1 MNQFSSIQLH
11 NCGHAIK
18 GVETEK
24 PLFIQPGKESDS
36 LVGELWERMED
47 EIVDLEENPIKT
59 TILGQKV
66 EIHCQ
71 IKPSQFDNSTLKKIH
86 GCVGAYC
93 LECDHTGK
101 GPSIIKKTKKNM
113 KKKKLKKKF

>member
-1 MNQFSSIQLH
+1 M
-11 NCGHAIK
+11 
-18 GVETEK
+18 
-24 PLFIQPGKESDS
+24 FIQPGKESDS

-86 GCVGAYC
+86 ACTGAYC

-101 GPSIIKKTKKNM
+101 GSSINDVTS
-113 KKKKLKKKF
+113 FYGGRGDFRCG